1 MHLVTVYRY
10 RSPCSWP
17 WFHAYNMIT
26 LFSKHIINTIWFT
39 INIYRLLS
47 TARGSKIEL
56 SWLDL
61 TAINPALIWSWISAL
76 TFLHSDS
83 LSLSHF
89 LTQHSRWY
97 GPWSSSA
104 CPLLVSC
111 YQSWRRG
118 HALLMILKCRPTLSQ
133 NSLVGCGTWRGTTEW
148 CDPLLAYPQGL
159 RKSPP
164 DTSSLCMPWEKMEEG
179 QSEAVRAYLLNCFE
193 VLLLYKVFFLIVFEC
208 FIIKVQTCS
217 LVVLD
222 ILNVKT
228 LFLLNMRAFSWIIK
242 RDKWHR
248 RNMF

>member
-1 MHLVTVYRY
+1 MVTVYRY

-61 TAINPALIWSWISAL
+61 TAVNPALIWSWISAL

-97 GPWSSSA
+97 GPWSSST

-118 HALLMILKCRPTLSQ
+118 HALSMILKCRPTLSQ
-133 NSLVGCGTWRGTTEW
+133 NSLAGCGTWRGTTEW
-148 CDPLLAYPQGL
+148 CDPLLDYPQGL

-164 DTSSLCMPWEKMEEG
+164 DMSSLCMPWEKMEEG
-179 QSEAVRAYLLNCFE
+179 QSEAVRAFLLNCFE
-193 VLLLYKVFFLIVFEC
+193 VLLSYKVFFLIVFEC
-208 FIIKVQTCS
+208 FIKGQTCS
-217 LVVLD
+217 LIVLE
-222 ILNVKT
+222 IYVKT

>member
-1 MHLVTVYRY
+1 
-10 RSPCSWP
+10 
-17 WFHAYNMIT
+17 MIT

-47 TARGSKIEL
+47 TNWTLLTRSDCDKPR
-56 SWLDL
+56 LDL
-61 TAINPALIWSWISAL
+61 KLNPAF

-97 GPWSSSA
+97 GPWSSST

-159 RKSPP
+159 RKSPR

-179 QSEAVRAYLLNCFE
+179 QSEAVRAFLLNSFE

-208 FIIKVQTCS
+208 FIKGQTCS
-217 LVVLD
+217 LIVLE
-222 ILNVKT
+222 IYVKT
-228 LFLLNMRAFSWIIK
+228 LFILNMRAFSWIIK